1 MQKVRVA
8 IEGISPG
15 ERRLDG
21 DPAHYLVNV
30 HRLRAGDTFVAFD
43 PAIRLES
50 KGEILGIDR
59 EAVTVRLGPNEPA
72 RAVPPFDATL
82 VQCAGKGDKV
92 DEVVRSSTALG
103 VRALVV
109 AESSRSVARIEGER
123 AARRRERWQAIA
135 LDAARQSGRGDVPD
149 IEGPRPLG
157 DVLSA
162 LRDRPATKLC
172 LDPHAAESFADGLPH
187 SATPIVLLV
196 GPEGG
201 LTDDELILADRAGFS
216 RVRLGPFV
224 LRTELAGLAALA
236 ALLARF
242 EASPT

>member
-1 MQKVRVA
+1 VSVRKVRVA
-8 IEGISPG
+8 IVGISPG

-21 DPAHYLVNV
+21 DAGHYLVHV
-30 HRLRAGDTFVAFD
+30 HRLRTGETFVAFD
-43 PAIRLES
+43 PAARLES
-50 KGEILGIDR
+50 TGEILAIDR
-59 EAVTVRLGPNEPA
+59 EAVSVRLGPNEPA

-82 VQCAGKGDKV
+82 VQCAGKGDRV
-92 DEVVRSSTALG
+92 DDVVRSATALG

-109 AESSRSVARIEGER
+109 AESSRSVARVEGER

-149 IEGPRPLG
+149 IEGPRPLV
-157 DVLSA
+157 DVLSM

-172 LDPHAAESFADGLPH
+172 LDLRATRSFSDALPQ
-187 SATPIVLLV
+187 STNPVVLLV

-201 LTDDELILADRAGFS
+201 LTDDELTLADRAGFS

-224 LRTELAGLAALA
+224 LRTELAGPAALA
-236 ALLARF
+236 ALI
-242 EASPT
+242 ASLRI